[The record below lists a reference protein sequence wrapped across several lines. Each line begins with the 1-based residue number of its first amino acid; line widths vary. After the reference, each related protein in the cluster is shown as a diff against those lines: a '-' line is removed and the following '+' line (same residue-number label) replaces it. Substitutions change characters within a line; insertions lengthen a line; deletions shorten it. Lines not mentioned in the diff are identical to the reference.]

1 MRQPR
6 RTTTRWLFPVQL
18 RAQRFAELKAKKKYA
33 DVLGPEF
40 MSGLEKRNDLLEG
53 RYYKGLAVQ
62 IPLFFILAFSLL
74 NVDVKTTLLG
84 FSIESAKS
92 VREILLVLSVPV
104 ALSMAFVQLQ
114 QASIKE
120 MLKTSIGRVAGD
132 DTDLKDFLE
141 VRYGL
146 SYFTSKPYGHELSFG
161 YFQLIAGIVFI
172 LLVFAMIGVML
183 VAVLGVQVAC
193 ILEVYQHPN
202 FSPAISK
209 VVIGMAIGG
218 DIALLLLVFLTTS
231 LQPYQS
237 LEDWNKLTKL
247 ADRDPDKVKQILD
260 DVFTQHRSKGWFGR
274 TFRRPK
280 MKRLP

>member
-1 MRQPR
+1 
-6 RTTTRWLFPVQL
+6 
-18 RAQRFAELKAKKKYA
+18 
-33 DVLGPEF
+33 
-40 MSGLEKRNDLLEG
+40 
-53 RYYKGLAVQ
+53 LAVQ

-146 SYFTSKPYGHELSFG
+146 
-161 YFQLIAGIVFI
+161 
-172 LLVFAMIGVML
+172 LLHF
-183 VAVLGVQVAC
+183 
-193 ILEVYQHPN
+193 
-202 FSPAISK
+202 
-209 VVIGMAIGG
+209 
-218 DIALLLLVFLTTS
+218 
-231 LQPYQS
+231 
-237 LEDWNKLTKL
+237 
-247 ADRDPDKVKQILD
+247 
-260 DVFTQHRSKGWFGR
+260 
-274 TFRRPK
+274 
-280 MKRLP
+280 